1 MHKLLV
7 SVHWF
12 EFEDQFA
19 ICSSRWQMI
28 ETNFHFWIQTQFIL
42 KDYCWNPQLVEV
54 AGPSSPDSQTR
65 GMAFLLLSASATT
78 ESSEDHFK
86 LQTKVIFSTRVKT
99 ERAETRGTEAILT
112 LFSLGAQLFI
122 PTILVSDNF
131 QVGTVQQLHL
141 KFEAL
146 NSCLFSDYLHFL
158 CLFWQFLG
166 FHSDKIIYFS
176 SLYRR
181 IASGDRGQERDF
193 AQTDCGMRAEGTG
206 HRRANI

>member
-99 ERAETRGTEAILT
+99 ERAETRGTEET
-112 LFSLGAQLFI
+112 DRGDPDPFFTGG
-122 PTILVSDNF
+122 PTFHSNN
-131 QVGTVQQLHL
+131 T
-141 KFEAL
+141 
-146 NSCLFSDYLHFL
+146 C
-158 CLFWQFLG
+158 FWQF
-166 FHSDKIIYFS
+166 S
-176 SLYRR
+176 SGNCTT
-181 IASGDRGQERDF
+181 ITS
-193 AQTDCGMRAEGTG
+193 
-206 HRRANI
+206 